1 MLNAQNLVGK
11 RILGLLFGA
20 GVGFIYSLV
29 SATINHIY
37 IRDIPLYLDAS
48 AVFNHVRL
56 TTLAGAAMGYVVNW
70 PEQGVIGVAVAS
82 LLGTL
87 AMIITSVV
95 NALAGGG
102 QVAVVLLTYV
112 YIGMPIAVMF
122 IPLSG
127 LFRWA
132 AGSFQNNIRS
142 HGWGARS
149 LKIPMALVLLA
160 ILVGS
165 FSLYSA
171 EARKTLYKMNGYI
184 QEAQVSGNE
193 KIPAAFHQVAQIARQ
208 GGQDYTLEWSDDLGR
223 FPMLLADDAGYSSF
237 AYQVVL
243 AHFKSGETIAC
254 LFDTD
259 ALLYFCMQ
267 ARSSPG
273 SQ

>member
-1 MLNAQNLVGK
+1 MINAQNLVGK

-29 SATINHIY
+29 SATINHIF

-48 AVFNHVRL
+48 AVFNQVIL

-102 QVAVVLLTYV
+102 TVGVVLLTYV
-112 YIGMPIAVMF
+112 YISMPIAVMF
-122 IPLSG
+122 IPLTG

-132 AGSFQNNIRS
+132 AGSFQSNIRS
-142 HGWGARS
+142 RGWGARS
-149 LKIPMALVLLA
+149 MKIPMALILLA
-160 ILVGS
+160 IVVSS

-193 KIPAAFHQVAQIARQ
+193 KIPAAFRQVAQIARQ
-208 GGQDYTLEWSDDLGR
+208 GGQEYTLEWSDDLGR

-237 AYQVVL
+237 TYQVVL

-254 LFDTD
+254 LFDKD

>member
-1 MLNAQNLVGK
+1 MINAQNLVGK

-29 SATINHIY
+29 SATINHIF

-48 AVFNHVRL
+48 TVFNQVIL

-87 AMIITSVV
+87 AMILTSVV

-102 QVAVVLLTYV
+102 MVAIVLLAYV
-112 YIGMPIAVMF
+112 YIGLPIAVLF
-122 IPLSG
+122 IPLTG

-132 AGSFQNNIRS
+132 ASSFQNNIRAR
-142 HGWGARS
+142 GWGARS
-149 LKIPMALVLLA
+149 LKIPLVLVSIA
-160 ILVGS
+160 IIVGS

-171 EARKTLYKMNGYI
+171 EARNTLYKMNGYI
-184 QEAQVSGNE
+184 QEAQTTGNE
-193 KIPAAFHQVAQIARQ
+193 KIPTAFRQVAQIARQ
-208 GGQDYTLEWSDDLGR
+208 GGQEYTLEWSDDLGR
-223 FPMLLADDAGYSSF
+223 FPMLLADDAGYSSV

-254 LFDTD
+254 LFDKD
-259 ALLYFCMQ
+259 ASLFFCMQ

-273 SQ
+273 NH

>member
-1 MLNAQNLVGK
+1 MINAQNMVGK

-48 AVFNHVRL
+48 AVFNHVIL

-87 AMIITSVV
+87 AMIITSVA

-102 QVAVVLLTYV
+102 QVAVVLLAYV

-132 AGSFQNNIRS
+132 AGSFQNKIRS
-142 HGWGARS
+142 RGWGARS

-193 KIPAAFHQVAQIARQ
+193 KIPAAFQQVAQIARQ

-223 FPMLLADDAGYSSF
+223 FPMLLADDAGYRGF
-237 AYQVVL
+237 TYQVVL

-259 ALLYFCMQ
+259 ALLFFCMQ